1 MYEFEE
7 YFVVTTSS
15 FVALLVFPSPAVSC
29 MILKWFSLK
38 AKKEKRSPIDG
49 GLIWVIFFYFL
60 FFYFCYSSK
69 KDKKNFKRNFFFKIN
84 KKKKMRQLKF
94 SVENSFG
101 FIICM

>member
-1 MYEFEE
+1 VYEFEE

-49 GLIWVIFFYFL
+49 GLIWVFFFL
-60 FFYFCYSSK
+60 FFIFL
-69 KDKKNFKRNFFFKIN
+69 FLLFFKERQ
-84 KKKKMRQLKF
+84 KKF
-94 SVENSFG
+94 
-101 FIICM
+101 